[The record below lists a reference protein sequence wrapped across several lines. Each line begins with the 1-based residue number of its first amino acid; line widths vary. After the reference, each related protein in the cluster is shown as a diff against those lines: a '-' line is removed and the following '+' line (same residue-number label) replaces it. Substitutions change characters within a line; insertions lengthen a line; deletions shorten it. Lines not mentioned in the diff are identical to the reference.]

1 MNQLLNMRLFRRVV
15 ELGSFA
21 AAARETDLS
30 NAVVSKYV
38 AQLEQQLG
46 TRLIQRTTRQMSLTD
61 AGQRYYQTC
70 VHVLDE
76 LDAAE
81 LQIRDTSQR
90 PKGRLRLNV
99 PMSFGLLHVAPALPA
114 FAAQYPEI
122 EIELSLGDQLQDM
135 VEAGFDMALRIRHQL
150 SDSTLVAKPLATIDR
165 ALCAAPGYL
174 ARAGTPQSP
183 NDLAQHDCLRYSLAT
198 DSQRWQFNR
207 GDERMSVPVRGSLSA
222 DNSLALLPSLLAGR
236 GIALMP
242 LFLVGPALARG
253 ELQRLLPDYQIESRT
268 LFAVYPSRRGQTQKV
283 QLLTQFLAEQVST
296 AIAKS
301 WA

>member
-150 SDSTLVAKPLATIDR
+150 SDSTLVAKPLATIER
-165 ALCAAPGYL
+165 ALCAAPRYL

-207 GDERMSVPVRGSLSA
+207 GDERMSVPVRGRLSA
-222 DNSLALLPSLLAGR
+222 DNSLALLPSLLAGH

>member
-150 SDSTLVAKPLATIDR
+150 SDSTLVAKPLATIER

>member
-1 MNQLLNMRLFRRVV
+1 MNQLLSMRLFRRVV

-38 AQLEQQLG
+38 AQLEHQLG

-61 AGQRYYQTC
+61 AGQRYYQIC

-99 PMSFGLLHVAPALPA
+99 PMSFGLLHVAPLLPA
-114 FAAQYPEI
+114 FAVQYPEI
-122 EIELSLGDQLQDM
+122 EIELSLGDQVQDLI
-135 VEAGFDMALRIRHQL
+135 EAGFDMALRIRHQL
-150 SDSTLVAKPLATIDR
+150 SDSTLVAKPLASIDR
-165 ALCAAPGYL
+165 ALCAAPSYL
-174 ARAGTPQSP
+174 TRAGVPLTP
-183 NDLAQHDCLRYSLAT
+183 NDLLQHDCLRYSLAT
-198 DSQRWQFNR
+198 DHQRWQFTR
-207 GDERMSVPVRGSLSA
+207 GGESMSVPVRGNLSA

-236 GIALMP
+236 GVALMP

-253 ELQRLLPDYQIESRT
+253 ELQQLLPDYQVESRT

-283 QLLTQFLAEQVST
+283 QLLTQFLFDQMKV
-296 AIAKS
+296 AIGKN

>member
-122 EIELSLGDQLQDM
+122 EIELSLGDQLQDI

-150 SDSTLVAKPLATIDR
+150 SDSTLVAKPLATIER

-198 DSQRWQFNR
+198 DSQRWQFDR

>member
-38 AQLEQQLG
+38 AQLEQRLG

-122 EIELSLGDQLQDM
+122 EIELSLGDQLQDI

-150 SDSTLVAKPLATIDR
+150 SDSTLVAKPLATIER

>member
-150 SDSTLVAKPLATIDR
+150 SDSTLVAKPLATIER
-165 ALCAAPGYL
+165 ALCAAPRYL